1 MCIMEVRPGQ
11 RLSTIAQAM
20 AHNTNTVRGDMDMLH
35 ELCLARGHNHVIEKL
50 TAALSYLDG
59 AYNEF
64 LTIFSDELK
73 HDLAH
78 HGDTPD
84 PEYHHH
90 ERTLGDIE
98 GVPPEVGD
106 AANASAHP
114 HPHAH
119 ITHVDRVMLQQIGLD
134 GNPEAEADCARAEHF
149 ETRTT

>member
-1 MCIMEVRPGQ
+1 MMEVRPGQ

-20 AHNTNTVRGDMDMLH
+20 AHNTNTVRGDMDMLQ

-50 TAALSYLDG
+50 KSALDYLDG

-84 PEYHHH
+84 PEYNHHSPGNERTAESIAESHHH
-90 ERTLGDIE
+90 
-98 GVPPEVGD
+98 P
-106 AANASAHP
+106 
-114 HPHAH
+114 H
-119 ITHVDRVMLQQIGLD
+119 ITHVDREMLRQIGLD
-134 GNPEAEADCARAEHF
+134 GNVEAEADCARAEHF